1 MSNIPDNM
9 DAWDRY
15 DDERSE
21 ELDRLP
27 VCDNCEN
34 PIQEEKFFYYRG
46 DKICRECM
54 ETHFEVWTEDYIED

>member
-1 MSNIPDNM
+1 MSYTDNPVADY
-9 DAWDRY
+9 DAY